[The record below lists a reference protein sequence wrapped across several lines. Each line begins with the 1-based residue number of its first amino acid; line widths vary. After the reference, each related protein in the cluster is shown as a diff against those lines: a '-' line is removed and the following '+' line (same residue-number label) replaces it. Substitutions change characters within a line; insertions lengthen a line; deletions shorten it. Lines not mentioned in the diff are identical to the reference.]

1 MNIGEVVKT
10 IKKDY
15 PSISISRIRFLEK
28 EGLIKPK
35 RSSGGTR
42 IFSLKDIDRILKILD
57 LQENQYYSLKA
68 IKNNLSLISN
78 KNLKKISIKEY
89 NKHDILKLSGLN
101 NSDFQQLIKYEFEN
115 DQTVFDL
122 NDLERLK
129 AWSYFFDI
137 GLHPRNFTVLKSV
150 SDRMVGFIDHLT
162 SNLNDDDKATKE
174 DIVDNLSK
182 IFKGQILKNQ

>member
-1 MNIGEVVKT
+1 MNIGEVVKK

-42 IFSLKDIDRILKILD
+42 LFTIKDMDRILKILD

-78 KNLKKISIKEY
+78 ANIKKISIKEY
-89 NKHDILKLSGLN
+89 TKHDILKLSGIS
-101 NSDFQQLIKYEFEN
+101 NSNFSQLIKYEFEQEQSVY
-115 DQTVFDL
+115 DSY
-122 NDLERLK
+122 DLERLK
-129 AWSYFFDI
+129 SWSYFFDI

-150 SDRMVGFIDHLT
+150 SDRMIGFIDHLS
-162 SNLNDDDKATKE
+162 SNLDEDDNVIKQG
-174 DIVDNLSK
+174 IVDNLTK

>member
-10 IKKDY
+10 IKKEY

-78 KNLKKISIKEY
+78 KSLKKISIKEY
-89 NKHDILKLSGLN
+89 NKHDILKLSGIN

>member
-42 IFSLKDIDRILKILD
+42 IFSLKDIDRIQKILD

-122 NDLERLK
+122 YDLERLK

-162 SNLNDDDKATKE
+162 SNLNDDDKVTKE

>member
-42 IFSLKDIDRILKILD
+42 IFSLKDIDRIQKILD

-101 NSDFQQLIKYEFEN
+101 NSDFQQLIKYGFEN